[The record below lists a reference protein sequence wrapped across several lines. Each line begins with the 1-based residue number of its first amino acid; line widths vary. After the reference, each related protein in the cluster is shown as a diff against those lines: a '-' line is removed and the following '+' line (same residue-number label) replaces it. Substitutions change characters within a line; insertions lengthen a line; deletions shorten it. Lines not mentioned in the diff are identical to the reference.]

1 MRRINPKSNNSDSF
15 KYSILISLHYYDI
28 PYYRE
33 KTSKLDAFANK
44 YNFND
49 TNPDIF
55 DKNNPHISLAIF
67 DVNNKLIYDSSSGS
81 INKAY
86 IVKINEDRYAPIKPT
101 TSNLIKIKQ
110 LIKKLFQTELKELL
124 IHLI

>member
-28 PYYRE
+28 PYHRE

-49 TNPDIF
+49 TNSDLF
-55 DKNNPHISLAIF
+55 EKNKII
-67 DVNNKLIYDSSSGS
+67 SSG
-81 INKAY
+81 
-86 IVKINEDRYAPIKPT
+86 IKRIT
-101 TSNLIKIKQ
+101 HTSNLIFQLSTIK
-110 LIKKLFQTELKELL
+110 
-124 IHLI
+124 

>member
-15 KYSILISLHYYDI
+15 KYPILISLHYYDI
-28 PYYRE
+28 PYHRE

-44 YNFND
+44 CNFND
-49 TNPDIF
+49 TDPDIF
-55 DKNNPHISLAIF
+55 EKNNPHISLKILG
-67 DVNNKLIYDSSSGS
+67 VNNKLIYNSSNGS

-101 TSNLIKIKQ
+101 TRNLIKMKQ
-110 LIKKLFQTELKELL
+110 LIKKLSQAELKELL

>member
-15 KYSILISLHYYDI
+15 KYSILISLHYYDN
-28 PYYRE
+28 PYHRG

-55 DKNNPHISLAIF
+55 EKNNPHISLAIF
-67 DVNNKLIYDSSSGS
+67 DVNNKLIYNSSSDS
-81 INKAY
+81 INKVY

-110 LIKKLFQTELKELL
+110 LIKKLSQAELKELL

>member
-15 KYSILISLHYYDI
+15 KYSILMSLHYYDI
-28 PYYRE
+28 PYHRE
-33 KTSKLDAFANK
+33 RTSKLDAFANK

-55 DKNNPHISLAIF
+55 EKNNPHISLAILA
-67 DVNNKLIYDSSSGS
+67 VNNKLIYNSSSDS
-81 INKAY
+81 INKSY

-101 TSNLIKIKQ
+101 TSNLIEINQ
-110 LIKKLFQTELKELL
+110 LIKKLSQAELKELL